1 MKMRLIKG
9 YSRAWRFFSVQ
20 AMALAV
26 AIQAGWQAMPEDLAA
41 RLPDGWVTGLSIVVL
56 VLGIIGRLVRQDDA

>member
-1 MKMRLIKG
+1 MRVRLVDGARK
-9 YSRAWRFFSVQ
+9 AWRWWSVQ

-56 VLGIIGRLVRQDDA
+56 VLGIIGRLVDQGDA

>member
-1 MKMRLIKG
+1 MRVRFVEGARK
-9 YSRAWRFFSVQ
+9 AWRWWSVQ

-56 VLGIIGRLVRQDDA
+56 ALGIIGRLVRQDDA

>member
-1 MKMRLIKG
+1 MRLVKDA
-9 YSRAWRFFSVQ
+9 RKAWRWWSVQ

-41 RLPDGWVTGLSIVVL
+41 RLPDGWVTGLSIAVL
-56 VLGIIGRLVRQDDA
+56 VLGIIGRLVDQGGEDA